1 MKKQIHLYLQ
11 FTYPS
16 ACEYLCIKDLLPL
29 WSQVVLDAV
38 DGSFEGDATDEQDGE
53 NDVGERG
60 REIHHLDTRTE
71 R

>member
-1 MKKQIHLYLQ
+1 MKEQIHLYFQ

-38 DGSFEGDATDEQDGE
+38 DGSFEGDATDE
-53 NDVGERG
+53 
-60 REIHHLDTRTE
+60 
-71 R
+71 